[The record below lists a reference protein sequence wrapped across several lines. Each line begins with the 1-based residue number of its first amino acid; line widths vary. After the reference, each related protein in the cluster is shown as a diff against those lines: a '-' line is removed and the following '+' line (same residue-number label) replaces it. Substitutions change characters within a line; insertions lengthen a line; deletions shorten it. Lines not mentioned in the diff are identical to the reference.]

1 MPLGQLKR
9 KHFDWEVSRFALD
22 LRKSKTAHSAKH
34 SSDRVENT
42 EAFSELNLNYEFE
55 EIRNSVIAYLEETF
69 SENSGPGSQGF
80 NTSAEGGSIDVN
92 SSSETTLT
100 KQSAQQEYAFS
111 LEQSQKL
118 FDRMQGFVEMSVDE
132 LHKSETQTQSNQST
146 SQSEVTESLSNSLAS
161 HENLAAYTSPFTKLS
176 DCTKHLSTVNVFVV
190 VLQVNPVKEIKIKSG
205 INCGQFIKV
214 GTVGVTSIVT
224 GDKQLILSS
233 LHVK

>member
-1 MPLGQLKR
+1 M
-9 KHFDWEVSRFALD
+9 SCFALD
-22 LRKSKTAHSAKH
+22 LRKSKISHSAKH

-69 SENSGPGSQGF
+69 SENSGQGSQGF

-132 LHKSETQTQSNQST
+132 LHKFDTQTQSNQST

-161 HENLAAYTSPFTKLS
+161 HENLAAHISSFTKLS

-214 GTVGVTSIVT
+214 GTVGVTT
-224 GDKQLILSS
+224 
-233 LHVK
+233 

>member
-1 MPLGQLKR
+1 M
-9 KHFDWEVSRFALD
+9 SCFALD
-22 LRKSKTAHSAKH
+22 LRKSKISHSAKH

-69 SENSGPGSQGF
+69 SENSGQGSQGF

-100 KQSAQQEYAFS
+100 KQLAQQEYAFS

-132 LHKSETQTQSNQST
+132 LHKFDTQTQSNQST

-161 HENLAAYTSPFTKLS
+161 HENLAAHISSFTKLS

-214 GTVGVTSIVT
+214 GTVGVTT
-224 GDKQLILSS
+224 
-233 LHVK
+233 